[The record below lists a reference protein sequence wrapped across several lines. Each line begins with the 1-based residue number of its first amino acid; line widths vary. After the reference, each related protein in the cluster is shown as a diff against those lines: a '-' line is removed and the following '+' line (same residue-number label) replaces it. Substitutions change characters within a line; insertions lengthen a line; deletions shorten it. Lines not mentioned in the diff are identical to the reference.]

1 MDHGRI
7 QLGHNVFMLAWSEG
21 QTMTLSQVL
30 KAQESVVIP
39 IALPLAPQ
47 TASSQRID
55 IVSSLHNGLTVR
67 EVEVLKLLTMGLTSA
82 QIADNLHISVLT
94 VNTHV
99 RSIYDKLH
107 VTSRSAVTR
116 YAIEHKLV

>member
-1 MDHGRI
+1 
-7 QLGHNVFMLAWSEG
+7 
-21 QTMTLSQVL
+21 
-30 KAQESVVIP
+30 
-39 IALPLAPQ
+39 
-47 TASSQRID
+47 
-55 IVSSLHNGLTVR
+55 VR